1 MKNSTMRDISRRE
14 EQQVRYCR
22 FKKRVFPLVILILF
36 LFVPYTVG
44 TPPNYK
50 SFKRDQRIDYQPNPD
65 NLMRIWIVYVGQGD
79 GILIQLPG
87 KCNYDPD
94 SADDVTSRT
103 ETVDIMIDGGSHSPQ
118 NETLMENFL
127 LRLYDAPAII
137 EHAVITHHD
146 GDHVKGLI
154 RILTGNSIGIESIY
168 HNGLASYRRGKRN
181 FSNSTTAAQ
190 AVRYRSGGQLV
201 RGMAFL
207 DPDDDDQG
215 KKLRES
221 YLINTKQ
228 ALQQRFNND
237 EFQGVYHELANAVLE
252 EEDPIEVSNF
262 QRCVENGSFI
272 EERESQLNRGADLE
286 GIEFRLIWP
295 LQRARKYGGWGET
308 INGNS
313 VTFRLDYGDFSMLFT
328 GDHNEKSE
336 EKLIEHLNNTY
347 ESDLLDVDVLKVP
360 HHGSWHGYETFFRN
374 IGPVLSVASMGP
386 RGFTTSWRHPSNEVI
401 KWLGGSHR
409 VYHTFIHE
417 KRFNWSDLQT
427 VEDRERMHERSHI
440 LIETD
445 GVRFRIV
452 EVDAE
457 EGDPISPPTV
467 QQTRRSNGT
476 RWIRTE

>member
-1 MKNSTMRDISRRE
+1 MKNSIMRETSRCE
-14 EQQVRYCR
+14 EGRSGYHY
-22 FKKRVFPLVILILF
+22 FNKRLFPVVIMILF
-36 LFVPYTVG
+36 LCIPYTEG

-50 SFKRDQRIDYQPNPD
+50 SFKRDQITNHQIIDD
-65 NLMRIWIVYVGQGD
+65 NLMQIWIVYVGQGD
-79 GILIQLPG
+79 GILIRLPG

-94 SADDVTSRT
+94 SMDDDTSRT
-103 ETVDIMIDGGSHSPQ
+103 ETVDIMIDGGSHYPQ

-127 LRLYDAPAII
+127 LQLYEAPVII

-154 RILTGNSIGIESIY
+154 HILNEDSIGIESIY

-181 FSNSTTAAQ
+181 FSDSTTATE
-190 AVRYRSGGQLV
+190 AVREISDNQLV

-207 DPDDDDQG
+207 DPDDDEQG

-228 ALQQRFNND
+228 ELQERFNND
-237 EFQGVYHELANAVLE
+237 EFQGVYQDLASAVLE
-252 EEDPIEVSNF
+252 EEDPIEVNTF

-272 EERESQLNRGADLE
+272 AERESALNRGVNLAD
-286 GIEFRLIWP
+286 IEFKLIWP
-295 LQRARKYGGWGET
+295 LQRARKYGGWSET

-313 VTFRLDYGDFSMLFT
+313 VTFRLEYGKFTMLFT

-336 EKLIEHLNNTY
+336 EKLINHLNGGNQ
-347 ESDLLDVDVLKVP
+347 SNILNVDVLKVP
-360 HHGSWHGYETFFRN
+360 HHGSWHGYETFFRKA
-374 IGPVLSVASMGP
+374 GPVLSVASMGP

-401 KWLGGSHR
+401 SWLGGSHR

-417 KRFNWSDLQT
+417 KRFNWDDLQAK
-427 VEDRERMHERSHI
+427 EEREKMHELCHI

-445 GVRFRIV
+445 GKQFRIV

-457 EGDPISPPTV
+457 DGDPMSPPTV

-476 RWIRTE
+476 QWISTE

>member
-1 MKNSTMRDISRRE
+1 MKYSIIMSISRRE
-14 EQQVRYCR
+14 ERQANYGH
-22 FKKRVFPLVILILF
+22 FKKRVFPIMILILF
-36 LFVPYTVG
+36 LCVPYTVG

-50 SFKRDQRIDYQPNPD
+50 SFKRNQRIDYQPDPD
-65 NLMRIWIVYVGQGD
+65 NLMRIWIAYVGQGD
-79 GILIQLPG
+79 GILIQLPP

-94 SADDVTSRT
+94 SADNAASRT
-103 ETVDIMIDGGSHSPQ
+103 ETVDVMIDGGSHYPQ

-127 LRLYDAPAII
+127 LQLYEAPVII

-146 GDHVKGLI
+146 GDHVKGLM

-168 HNGLASYRRGKRN
+168 HNGLASYRRDKRN
-181 FSNSTTAAQ
+181 FSDSTTAKE
-190 AVRYRSGGQLV
+190 AVREISSGQLV

-207 DPDDDDQG
+207 DPDDDDHG

-221 YLINTKQ
+221 YLINNKQ
-228 ALQQRFNND
+228 ALQRRFNND
-237 EFQGVYHELANAVLE
+237 EFQGVYNELANAVLE
-252 EEDPIEVSNF
+252 EEDPIEVSTF

-295 LQRARKYGGWGET
+295 LQRARKYGGWSET

-336 EKLIEHLNNTY
+336 EKLIEHLNDTY

-360 HHGSWHGYETFFRN
+360 HHGSWHGYETFFRK
-374 IGPVLSVASMGP
+374 IGPVLSVATMGP

-401 KWLGGSHR
+401 SWLGGSHR

-427 VEDRERMHERSHI
+427 IEDREQMHEISHI

-457 EGDPISPPTV
+457 DGDLISPPTV

-476 RWIRTE
+476 QWIRTE